1 MTPGTLLGAVTRV
14 VPVHLLQLVVA
25 GARILLVRGP
35 DVDASFATAFH
46 TPHNRQRCLPRF
58 AHHPHVPFVARGNK
72 RKNLWKGDNKG
83 ISRGGNARYH

>member
-1 MTPGTLLGAVTRV
+1 MFRCMTPGTLLGAVTRV
-14 VPVHLLQLVVA
+14 APVHLHELVDA

-46 TPHNRQRCLPRF
+46 TPHNSKRWLPRV

-72 RKNLWKGDNKG
+72 RKNL
-83 ISRGGNARYH
+83 